1 MENKY
6 FLPDWKDITLEGYEL
21 ELATPNGWV
30 TGVFPSVLEKNREL
44 DECTPDDLQKL
55 AHAVIRVPYL
65 TKEQIEAEG
74 WFFCNILIEDDET
87 DYDIIVEGFMLNL
100 SEDHWFQMELLP
112 DHQIKIMEKYYENEL
127 SQIWR
132 MRYDGPCPSIN
143 EFRTLCKWFKI
154 K

>member
-100 SEDHWFQMELLP
+100 SEDHWFQ
-112 DHQIKIMEKYYENEL
+112 
-127 SQIWR
+127 
-132 MRYDGPCPSIN
+132 
-143 EFRTLCKWFKI
+143 
-154 K
+154 